1 MNCLFVQLEG
11 EEGEERREGEEG
23 EERREG
29 EEARRERREGRGGR
43 RIIVKESGLE
53 DSR

>member
-1 MNCLFVQLEG
+1 MNCLFVQL
-11 EEGEERREGEEG
+11 EGEEG